1 MTDSAPPEV
10 ASPSTLVARPAASR
24 LAKFLAQLKGFRGPI
39 AAIASIGAI
48 LSGIVGYWTAY
59 DTVHH
64 VVVPKSS
71 PAAPGPP
78 IMSVAVMP
86 FTPASASADD
96 ERLAER
102 ITQDVT
108 SAIERALPYGLVV
121 SHALAVKYK
130 AAPSDSRA
138 AGRELNVRYLVEG
151 DVRPAGGAVVVM
163 ARLVETGN
171 GAQVWN
177 DRVTTPLS
185 SSGEG
190 ADDIVARLTSR
201 IRWAVYAAEE
211 KRVAHLPQAG
221 ANAMEL
227 ALRGNALREHDH
239 SAKARDAARKLYEEG
254 LRLDPGSTMALLGLH
269 GTLWPQWR
277 ETPPSAGR
285 EQLMKE
291 MDDVSTRAVRADRND
306 PRAWGSRAFTLAAQ
320 HQWDGAF
327 EANAE
332 ALRIDPHRAPA
343 LGQRAWLLNLT
354 GRAEEALP
362 VLDQALA
369 LDPHSSKV
377 PEYFRHQCTAYLLLG
392 RYDNAISACG
402 KALALGDE
410 DVRLDLVAAYAQKG
424 DMAKAA
430 VEKAELL
437 KRQPKTTIARLNRT
451 WRLWSNNPIWLQ
463 QREAHLIQGLRKA
476 GISES

>member
-24 LAKFLAQLKGFRGPI
+24 LAKFLAQLKRFRGPI

-71 PAAPGPP
+71 PAAPPGPP
-78 IMSVAVMP
+78 IMLVAVMP

-108 SAIERALPYGLVV
+108 SAIERALRYGLVA

-130 AAPSDSRA
+130 AAPIDSRA

-163 ARLVETGN
+163 VRLVETGN
-171 GAQVWN
+171 GAEVWN

-185 SSGEG
+185 SSGES
-190 ADDIVARLTSR
+190 ADDIVAPLTTR
-201 IRWAVYAAEE
+201 IRQAVYAAEL
-211 KRVAHLPQAG
+211 KRAAHLPQAG

-227 ALRGNALREHDH
+227 ALRGNALREQDH
-239 SAKARDAARKLYEEG
+239 SPTAREAARKLYEEG

-269 GTLWPQWR
+269 DTIWRQWR
-277 ETPPSAGR
+277 DAPSADR

-306 PRAWGSRAFTLAAQ
+306 PRTWSSRAFTLAAQ
-320 HQWDGAF
+320 RQWDGAF

-369 LDPHSSKV
+369 LDPHSSNV
-377 PEYFRHQCTAYLLLG
+377 PEYLRHQCTAYLVLG
-392 RYDNAISACG
+392 RYDNAILACG

-410 DVRLDLVAAYAQKG
+410 EVRLSLVAAYAQKG

-463 QREAHLIQGLRKA
+463 QREAHILQGLRKA
-476 GISES
+476 GIPES